1 MQKYELILD
10 GSDIELVLSSAAPFQ
25 QTSTVPNT
33 ANGDFLNGITSLDK
47 QFSRLVNK
55 IWGCSVSELRLW
67 IRKWSFYILM
77 VSKEFYGFRIFLFKL
92 KNNIYLSRVC
102 AKTHT

>member
-10 GSDIELVLSSAAPFQ
+10 GSDNELVLNSDAPFQ
-25 QTSTVPNT
+25 QASTVSNT
-33 ANGDFLNGITSLDK
+33 ANGDFLNGIMSLDKK

-55 IWGCSVSELRLW
+55 IWGCPVSELRLW

-77 VSKEFYGFRIFLFKL
+77 MSKRILWVQDFS
-92 KNNIYLSRVC
+92 I
-102 AKTHT
+102 